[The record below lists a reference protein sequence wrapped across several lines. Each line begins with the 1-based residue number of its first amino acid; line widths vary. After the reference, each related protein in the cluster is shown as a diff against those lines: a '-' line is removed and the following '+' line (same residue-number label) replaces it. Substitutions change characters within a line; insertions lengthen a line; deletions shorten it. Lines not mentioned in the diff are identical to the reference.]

1 MNFEELL
8 KGRACSCG
16 MNHTCAIKHIIIG
29 KGANEKLGALL
40 GDYRKILLV
49 ADTNT
54 YAACGDTVKAQIGD
68 KLESLLVYERDGL
81 LIPNEEAVG
90 EMQAKLTDE
99 TDLIVGIGS
108 GVIQDTCKY
117 VSHKAKLPYAIVATA
132 PSMDGYASVGA
143 AMIMG
148 GMKVTYSAHVP
159 EIIIGDIDVLKDAP
173 MDMIKSGYGDI
184 LGKYSCLNDWKL
196 ARIVRGEY
204 FCPYVYDLT
213 MDMVVKTRDLGERL
227 LARDPDAVQTLMEAI
242 IGVGVPM
249 AFVGNSRPASGSE
262 HHLSHYFEIVGI
274 LRGEDYF
281 MHGTDV
287 VYSSVYTQRIREQL
301 LKLNTPE
308 KNVLLSREAWEE
320 NIRRIYGK
328 IADSV
333 IALQDKMGWYGED
346 RFPVYSEKWPE
357 IQAVLAEAPS
367 AEEMLGY
374 IGSIGLD
381 LAEFD
386 ALYGEKKIDDAL
398 KFAKDLKDRYSVL
411 WLYYDLLI
419 S

>member
-8 KGRACSCG
+8 KGKVCECG
-16 MNHTCAIKHIIIG
+16 MTHSCSIKHIIIG
-29 KGANEKLGALL
+29 QGANQRLGALL
-40 GDYRKILLV
+40 GGYRRILLA

-54 YAACGDTVKAQIGD
+54 YAACGEEIRAQIGD
-68 KLESLLVYERDGL
+68 KLESVLIYQRDGL
-81 LIPNEEAVG
+81 LIPNEEAVE
-90 EMQAKLTDE
+90 EMNAKLTPE
-99 TDLIVGIGS
+99 TDLIIGIGS

-117 VSHKAKLPYAIVATA
+117 VSFKAKLPYAIVATA

-159 EIIIGDIDVLKDAP
+159 QIIIGDIDVLKDAP
-173 MDMIKSGYGDI
+173 MEMIKSGYGDI

-196 ARIVRGEY
+196 ARLVRGEY

-227 LARDPDAVQTLMEAI
+227 LARDPQAVQTLMEAI
-242 IGVGVPM
+242 IGVGVAM

-274 LRGEDYF
+274 LRDEPYF

-301 LKLNTPE
+301 LAMDAPE
-308 KNVLLSREAWEE
+308 KHETISRETWEG
-320 NIRRIYGK
+320 NIRAVYGA

-333 IALQDKMGWYGED
+333 IALQDKMGWYSED
-346 RFPVYSEKWPE
+346 RLGVYAKKWNE
-357 IQAVLAEAPS
+357 IREVLGEAPTTK
-367 AEEMLGY
+367 EMLGY
-374 IGSIGLD
+374 LERIGLD
-381 LAEFD
+381 IAEFD
-386 ALYGEKKIDDAL
+386 AMYGREKIDLAL
-398 KFAKDLKDRYSVL
+398 RFAKDLKDRYSVL
-411 WLYYDLLI
+411 WMYYDLLVG
-419 S
+419 